1 MIKFPKG
8 YKIYTVPDYVYVGN
22 NDKLHDTTFHN
33 LSLLPQILVDNMPTY
48 MSLTKFFLW
57 AYAIWGSYLKT
68 EDIIDQI
75 EANGNNSQLLSG
87 HDVITLRWRSYEIR
101 QRFEYYGELSE
112 ALDPL

>member
-1 MIKFPKG
+1 MLKSPEG
-8 YKIYTVPDYVYVGN
+8 YKTYIVPDCVYDGN

-33 LSLLPQILVDNMPTY
+33 LSSPSQILVDNMPT
-48 MSLTKFFLW
+48 STSPTKFFLW

-75 EANGNNSQLLSG
+75 EDNGNNSQLLSG